1 MMVVVLVLGLTQAKL
16 SGGNVNYNSEGWN
29 ESPATLDNNP
39 EFLLAL
45 RGGRK
50 KKISPCVTIPLAR
63 AHKREKTFYDAPHR
77 RRFFSFLFSS
87 RLFLHLFFLFFFFF
101 GVARVARSSRVKRV
115 VKRERERRKP
125 WRVANF
131 SICLLQL
138 CEQRRF
144 VPLRTHDKAR
154 YIISR
159 EREKERHDFSCTL
172 FSHRDIDI
180 RNRHRY
186 RR

>member
-1 MMVVVLVLGLTQAKL
+1 MDMMVVVLVLGLTQAKL

-77 RRFFSFLFSS
+77 RRFFFFLFPS
-87 RLFLHLFFLFFFFF
+87 RLFLHLFFLFFFSFF

-115 VKRERERRKP
+115 VR
-125 WRVANF
+125 
-131 SICLLQL
+131 
-138 CEQRRF
+138 
-144 VPLRTHDKAR
+144 
-154 YIISR
+154 
-159 EREKERHDFSCTL
+159 REKERERGGNRGESLILVFASYSCASREVRSLTYT
-172 FSHRDIDI
+172 R
-180 RNRHRY
+180 
-186 RR
+186 

>member
-1 MMVVVLVLGLTQAKL
+1 MDMMVVVLVLGLTQAKL

-77 RRFFSFLFSS
+77 RRFFSFLFPS
-87 RLFLHLFFLFFFFF
+87 RLFLHLFFLFFF
-101 GVARVARSSRVKRV
+101 SSELHVSRDQAERNASWREK
-115 VKRERERRKP
+115 KREREEET
-125 WRVANF
+125 VA
-131 SICLLQL
+131 
-138 CEQRRF
+138 
-144 VPLRTHDKAR
+144 
-154 YIISR
+154 SR
-159 EREKERHDFSCTL
+159 
-172 FSHRDIDI
+172 
-180 RNRHRY
+180 
-186 RR
+186 

>member
-1 MMVVVLVLGLTQAKL
+1 MKSGLPFFCDKSLSFLLSLYLFLSFRLWYLITCLNSCETRVMDMMVVVLVLALTQAKL

-29 ESPATLDNNP
+29 ESPAILDNNP

-63 AHKREKTFYDAPHR
+63 AHKRERKHFTMR
-77 RRFFSFLFSS
+77 RTGDVFSTFSFPLDSFFTS
-87 RLFLHLFFLFFFFF
+87 FFFIYFFLRSCTCRAIKQSE
-101 GVARVARSSRVKRV
+101 ARREERKR
-115 VKRERERRKP
+115 RERRKP

-138 CEQRRF
+138 CE
-144 VPLRTHDKAR
+144 
-154 YIISR
+154 
-159 EREKERHDFSCTL
+159 
-172 FSHRDIDI
+172 
-180 RNRHRY
+180 
-186 RR
+186 

>member
-45 RGGRK
+45 RGGK
-50 KKISPCVTIPLAR
+50 KKRKSRLASRYRSR
-63 AHKREKTFYDAPHR
+63 AHTRERKHFTMR
-77 RRFFSFLFSS
+77 RTGDVFSPFSFPLDSFFTS
-87 RLFLHLFFLFFFFF
+87 FFLFFFFL
-101 GVARVARSSRVKRV
+101 RSCTCRAIKQSEAHREER
-115 VKRERERRKP
+115 KRERERRKP

-138 CEQRRF
+138 CE
-144 VPLRTHDKAR
+144 
-154 YIISR
+154 
-159 EREKERHDFSCTL
+159 
-172 FSHRDIDI
+172 
-180 RNRHRY
+180 
-186 RR
+186 

>member
-77 RRFFSFLFSS
+77 RRFFSFLFPS
-87 RLFLHLFFLFFFFF
+87 RFFLRLFFFIFF
-101 GVARVARSSRVKRV
+101 FLRSCTCRAIKQSEARRE
-115 VKRERERRKP
+115 EREEET
-125 WRVANF
+125 VA
-131 SICLLQL
+131 
-138 CEQRRF
+138 
-144 VPLRTHDKAR
+144 
-154 YIISR
+154 SR
-159 EREKERHDFSCTL
+159 
-172 FSHRDIDI
+172 
-180 RNRHRY
+180 
-186 RR
+186 